1 MLPFMCLDRVWLMD
15 LAVFLFVD
23 EPMEPSMED
32 PVAGDMAL
40 INKLDLQCDLNLQES
55 LEREVKK
62 KGKSTKKEESNEFI
76 QSQDTNEELGS
87 GEPSHAV
94 DVHTAPKPGSV
105 PLSSTSCQMLFFVL
119 GCYPGPLISCKC
131 KLLLSLQDTAYY
143 LGLDGQVTSF

>member
-1 MLPFMCLDRVWLMD
+1 MCGHTGASTEGKGTLLPFMCLDRVWLMD

-32 PVAGDMAL
+32 AVAGDMAL

-76 QSQDTNEELGS
+76 QSQDKNEELGS

-94 DVHTAPKPGSV
+94 DVHAAPKPGSV
-105 PLSSTSCQMLFFVL
+105 PLSSTSVRCSSLCWVL
-119 GCYPGPLISCKC
+119 PGPLISRKC
-131 KLLLSLQDTAYY
+131 ELLLSLQ
-143 LGLDGQVTSF
+143 